1 MNRSGKNGGGIGI
14 YIKQG
19 IKYKLRADI
28 NISTET
34 TIESIFIELIT
45 AVGKN
50 VIIGVIYRPPNN
62 KIDSFENI
70 MNQILGKI
78 DKENKIGYLMGDFN
92 IDLLKSESCD
102 YTSRF
107 LEQMFTSSF
116 IPLILRPTRITQHT
130 ATLIDNIFT
139 NDIENIEDSTNGIL
153 FCDISDHLPIVHVRD
168 LKTRHETPPAKEF
181 IYKRVIRDSNVKS
194 FSNTIHNADND
205 MRSGNKVEKAIKCKC
220 WHSYRGG
227 A

>member
-1 MNRSGKNGGGIGI
+1 MLHLNTRSIVNKFDSFKELTKSLNIPLDIIGLTETWLNDTNEDLFKLENYDFINMNRSGKNGGGIGI

-102 YTSRF
+102 YTNRF

-116 IPLILRPTRITQHT
+116 FPLILRPTRITQHT
-130 ATLIDNIFT
+130 AILIDNIFT

-153 FCDISDHLPIVHVRD
+153 FWDISDYLPIVHVRN
-168 LKTRHETPPAKEF
+168 L
-181 IYKRVIRDSNVKS
+181 
-194 FSNTIHNADND
+194 
-205 MRSGNKVEKAIKCKC
+205 
-220 WHSYRGG
+220 
-227 A
+227 

>member
-1 MNRSGKNGGGIGI
+1 MLHLNTRSIVNKFDSFKELTKSLNIPLDIIGLTETWLNDTNEDLFKLENYDFINMNRSGKNGGGIGI

-102 YTSRF
+102 YTCRF
-107 LEQMFTSSF
+107 LRTNVYVF
-116 IPLILRPTRITQHT
+116 IFPTYIKTNKNHT
-130 ATLIDNIFT
+130 THCHIN
-139 NDIENIEDSTNGIL
+139 
-153 FCDISDHLPIVHVRD
+153 
-168 LKTRHETPPAKEF
+168 
-181 IYKRVIRDSNVKS
+181 
-194 FSNTIHNADND
+194 
-205 MRSGNKVEKAIKCKC
+205 
-220 WHSYRGG
+220 
-227 A
+227 